1 MCGEC
6 QPIACP
12 GACRKPQNI
21 DVGGIWTTW
30 TGLMFESGVCNGTTP
45 CLEMR
50 CAPPGRY
57 IARMCATRQQSAGA
71 HACEVPESSPLS
83 PTCTDVE
90 FDWPTT
96 DTVRGAL

>member
-1 MCGEC
+1 
-6 QPIACP
+6 
-12 GACRKPQNI
+12 
-21 DVGGIWTTW
+21 
-30 TGLMFESGVCNGTTP
+30 
-45 CLEMR
+45 MR